1 MKNSLLHRVYL
12 GLGTNLGD
20 REEIIRKAVAL
31 IGERVGQVVRQSSVI
46 ETEPWGF
53 ESANKFLNAVIC
65 CETTLT
71 PRQLLETT
79 QQIERDMG
87 RTKKSNHSP
96 LNAQCPP
103 SNAQRS
109 PFNAQRSPF
118 NVHRSTYTDRPI
130 DIDIL
135 LYDDLT
141 VDEPDLKI
149 PHPLM
154 YQRDFVKIPLAEIK
168 PDNDT
173 PT

>member
-1 MKNSLLHRVYL
+1 MQHVVYL

-20 REEIIRKAVAL
+20 KVQHLNDAISRIS
-31 IGERVGQVVRQSSVI
+31 ERVGQVACQSSFL

-53 ESANKFLNAVIC
+53 ESDHAFLNAVIC
-65 CETTLT
+65 CKTEKT
-71 PRQLLETT
+71 PREVLLLT

-87 RTKKSNHSP
+87 RTHKSDSVGY
-96 LNAQCPP
+96 A
-103 SNAQRS
+103 
-109 PFNAQRSPF
+109 
-118 NVHRSTYTDRPI
+118 DRII

-154 YQRDFVKIPLAEIK
+154 HQRDFVMKPLEEVRRK
-168 PDNDT
+168 MCDGGGKM
-173 PT
+173 

>member
-1 MKNSLLHRVYL
+1 MKHEVYL

-20 REEIIRKAVAL
+20 KVQNLKDAISRISDAVGRIL
-31 IGERVGQVVRQSSVI
+31 RQSSFI

-53 ESANKFLNAVIC
+53 ESENTFLNAVIC
-65 CETTLT
+65 CETEKT
-71 PRQLLETT
+71 PREVLLLT

-87 RTKKSNHSP
+87 RKQKSVS
-96 LNAQCPP
+96 
-103 SNAQRS
+103 
-109 PFNAQRSPF
+109 
-118 NVHRSTYTDRPI
+118 VGYVDRPI

-154 YQRDFVKIPLAEIK
+154 HQRDFVMIPLEEIK
-168 PDNDT
+168 K
-173 PT
+173 

>member
-1 MKNSLLHRVYL
+1 MQHEVYL

-20 REEIIRKAVAL
+20 KVQHLNDAISRIS
-31 IGERVGQVVRQSSVI
+31 ERVGQVACQSSFL

-53 ESANKFLNAVIC
+53 ESDHAFLNAVIC
-65 CETTLT
+65 CETEKT
-71 PRQLLETT
+71 PREVLLLT

-87 RTKKSNHSP
+87 RTHKSDSVGY
-96 LNAQCPP
+96 A
-103 SNAQRS
+103 
-109 PFNAQRSPF
+109 
-118 NVHRSTYTDRPI
+118 DRII

-154 YQRDFVKIPLAEIK
+154 HLRDFVMKPLEEVRRK
-168 PDNDT
+168 MCDGRGKM
-173 PT
+173 